1 MNKTFNLLFYVKK
14 SKTQVNG
21 TAPIYLKITIDGKPF
36 EIASKRYSLPEKWCP
51 VAKKVNGQS
60 EEVRALNAYLK
71 TLEKTVYEAYRQL
84 VDSGKQVTAEM
95 LKNKLQGQNEREL
108 TLVTIFEDHNRKMEA
123 LLGKEF
129 AMGTLI
135 NFRISLRHVKEFLQ
149 WKYKGSDIRLQDLNH
164 AFVTEYEFYLRSAC
178 SINNNSAL
186 KNIRNLGKI
195 VRIAMANGW
204 ITQDPFAHYKTK
216 MVEVKKEIL
225 NEEELAAIRDKVFS
239 IERLSQVRDIFLFSC
254 YTGLAY
260 ADAKKLDASQV
271 SIGIDGEKWIFTNR
285 QKTDTTSNIPLLP
298 MAEAILEKYK
308 KHPQCIAQNRLL
320 PVLSN
325 QKMNSYLKEIA
336 DLCGVSK
343 PLTFHIARYTFA
355 TTVTLVNDVPIES
368 VSSMMGHKS
377 IKTTQHYA
385 KIVNKKVSNDMKA
398 LREKLMPRLT
408 IVTETK
414 TGSN

>member
-14 SKTQVNG
+14 SKTQANG
-21 TAPIYLKITIDGKPF
+21 TAPIYLKITLDCKPF
-36 EIASKRYSLPEKWCP
+36 EIASKRYTLPEKWCP

-60 EEVRALNAYLK
+60 EDVRAINAYLK

-84 VDSGKQVTAEM
+84 LDSGRLITAEM

-108 TLVTIFEDHNRKMEA
+108 TLIKVFEEHNRKMEA

-129 AMGTLI
+129 AIGTLI
-135 NFRISLRHVKEFLQ
+135 NFRTSLRHAREFLQ
-149 WKYKGSDIRLQDLNH
+149 WKYKVSDISLKEINH
-164 AFVTEYEFYLRSAC
+164 SFITEYEFYLRSAC
-178 SINNNSAL
+178 NISNNSAL
-186 KNIRNLGKI
+186 KNIRNFGKI
-195 VRIAMANGW
+195 IRIAMANGW
-204 ITQDPFAHYKTK
+204 ITQDPFAHYTTK
-216 MVEVKKEIL
+216 MTEVKKEIL
-225 NEEELAAIRDKVFS
+225 NDEELAALRDKEFK

-271 SIGIDGEKWIFTNR
+271 SIGIDGERWIFTNR

-298 MAEAILEKYK
+298 MAEAILDKYK
-308 KHPQCIAQNRLL
+308 DHPQCKNQNRLL

-336 DLCGVSK
+336 DLCGVTK

-355 TTVTLVNDVPIES
+355 TTVTLANDVPIES

-398 LREKLMPRLT
+398 LREKLMPQLKL
-408 IVTETK
+408 VTEAK
-414 TGSN
+414 TGSD